1 MLLFADMHA
10 QIKSGYMI
18 GLNLSTMTLKISGK
32 SFEPE
37 IMTGIHVGRIIEVP
51 LRGNF
56 TLQSG
61 LLFSAKGS
69 VYKTDTAE
77 FSVSPVYVEI
87 PVKIVYS
94 IGSDAVKISLL
105 AGPYFACGIG
115 GNKESGGE
123 LKKISFGSDENRD
136 LRLFDIGLNFG
147 AGLII
152 KGLLIS
158 AQYELGLANL
168 SPSTK
173 VDTEMKS
180 KVIGISVTTLFAG
193 K

>member
-61 LLFSAKGS
+61 LLFSAK
-69 VYKTDTAE
+69 
-77 FSVSPVYVEI
+77 
-87 PVKIVYS
+87 
-94 IGSDAVKISLL
+94 GSDAVKISLL